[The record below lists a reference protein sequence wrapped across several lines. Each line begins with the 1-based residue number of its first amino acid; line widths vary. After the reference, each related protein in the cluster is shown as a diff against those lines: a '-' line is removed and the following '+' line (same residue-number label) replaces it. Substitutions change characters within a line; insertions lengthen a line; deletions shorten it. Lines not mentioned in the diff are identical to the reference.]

1 MLCLINFRKGTNRD
15 ELAQFYEAMN
25 GQNALA
31 AVTPGAFSKARQKL
45 RHEAL
50 IKLNQQGLAVF
61 SNHFSLLRWHG
72 FRLLAVDGSTARL
85 PVEEDIESCFGG
97 PSDATCPMA
106 RMSRLY
112 DVMNKFVVDA
122 ALEPYDTGEREIAAR
137 HLYETDADDL
147 LIYDR
152 GYPAFWLFSMHRDM
166 QRHYC
171 ARLSVSFSK
180 QIEDFVASG
189 LRTQNID
196 MTANAE
202 ARAQCEEY
210 NLSAA
215 PVKVRLVR
223 VELKSG
229 EVEVLAT
236 SLLDSTDYPS
246 HWFKKL
252 YHLRWGVEEHYKRE
266 KSRLEIENFSG
277 RSVLVVQQD
286 FHAKVFMHNLAAMLV
301 WVGQA
306 IADRLYRHRRHGYQV
321 NFADALSKMKNH
333 LIRLLTQYTP
343 WDQLLRLLTQFVDAV
358 EAVRSDRSYPRNL
371 RKIKLQGFQ
380 GNYKRTR

>member
-1 MLCLINFRKGTNRD
+1 M
-15 ELAQFYEAMN
+15 
-25 GQNALA
+25 
-31 AVTPGAFSKARQKL
+31 
-45 RHEAL
+45 
-50 IKLNQQGLAVF
+50 
-61 SNHFSLLRWHG
+61 
-72 FRLLAVDGSTARL
+72 DGSTARL
-85 PVEEDIESCFGG
+85 PVEEDIESWFGG
-97 PSDATCPMA
+97 PSDASCPMA
-106 RMSRLY
+106 RMLRLY

-137 HLYETDADDL
+137 YLYETDAEDL
-147 LIYDR
+147 VIYDR

-189 LRTQNID
+189 LCTQVVD

-210 NLSAA
+210 NPSAA

-223 VELKSG
+223 VELNSG

-252 YHLRWGVEEHYKRE
+252 YHLRWGVEELYKRE
-266 KSRLEIENFSG
+266 KSLI
-277 RSVLVVQQD
+277 LT
-286 FHAKVFMHNLAAMLV
+286 VFV
-301 WVGQA
+301 
-306 IADRLYRHRRHGYQV
+306 AD
-321 NFADALSKMKNH
+321 
-333 LIRLLTQYTP
+333 
-343 WDQLLRLLTQFVDAV
+343 
-358 EAVRSDRSYPRNL
+358 
-371 RKIKLQGFQ
+371 
-380 GNYKRTR
+380 

>member
-1 MLCLINFRKGTNRD
+1 VLCLINFRKGTNRD
-15 ELAQFYEAMN
+15 ELDQFYEAMN

-31 AVTPGAFSKARQKL
+31 AVTPGAFSKARKKL

-61 SNHFSLLRWHG
+61 SNHFALLRWHG
-72 FRLLAVDGSTARL
+72 FRVLAVDGSTARL
-85 PVEEDIESCFGG
+85 PVKEDIASWFGG
-97 PSDATCPMA
+97 PSGASCPMA

-152 GYPAFWLFSMHRDM
+152 GYPACWLFSMHRDM

-189 LRTQNID
+189 LRTQLVD

-277 RSVLVVQQD
+277 RSVLVVRQD

-333 LIRLLTQYTP
+333 LIRLLTQSTP

-358 EAVRSDRSYPRNL
+358 EAIRSDRSYPRNL

-380 GNYKRTR
+380 CNYKRTR